1 MLLASKDCDLFNII
15 FLNIN
20 CASRISFRYYNETW
34 PAATI
39 NVAVISLTDEAASV
53 IKIPSPSQ
61 KVQDSF
67 VIF

>member
-1 MLLASKDCDLFNII
+1 MC
-15 FLNIN
+15 
-20 CASRISFRYYNETW
+20 

-61 KVQDSF
+61 KV
-67 VIF
+67 

>member
-1 MLLASKDCDLFNII
+1 MLFFINWASK
-15 FLNIN
+15 
-20 CASRISFRYYNETW
+20 ISFRYYNETW

-67 VIF
+67 IVF

>member
-1 MLLASKDCDLFNII
+1 M
-15 FLNIN
+15 
-20 CASRISFRYYNETW
+20 SFRYYDETW
-34 PAATI
+34 PAATN

-67 VIF
+67 IVF